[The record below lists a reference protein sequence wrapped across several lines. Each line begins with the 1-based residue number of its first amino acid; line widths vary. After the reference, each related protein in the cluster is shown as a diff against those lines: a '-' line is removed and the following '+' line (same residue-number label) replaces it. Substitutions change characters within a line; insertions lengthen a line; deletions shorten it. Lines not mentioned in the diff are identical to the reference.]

1 MRVPA
6 IIGAALLAA
15 STALYAQAPKSDDKS
30 ARQEAREKVRKAC
43 EGKEGAERRSCVQ
56 REVCAQSK
64 DPKACEQR
72 FAKGRDAHAKAR
84 KACEGKDGDA
94 RRDCMRKE
102 LCAQSKDP
110 AKCEAQAKE
119 WMAKRDQAHAGLQ
132 GQGRRRAARVHA
144 RADGRSAQE
153 VRLQKEGRCR
163 KKIAD

>member
-1 MRVPA
+1 MKVSA

-15 STALYAQAPKSDDKS
+15 SFGLHAQAPKDDGK
-30 ARQEAREKVRKAC
+30 AQRQQQRERIQKAC

-72 FAKGRDAHAKAR
+72 FTKGREAHAKAR
-84 KACEGKDGDA
+84 KACEAKQGDE

-102 LCAQSKDP
+102 LCAQSNDP

-119 WMAKRDQAHAGLQ
+119 WMAQRDKAREVCNARPEGE
-132 GQGRRRAARVHA
+132 RRACMREQMGGA
-144 RADGRSAQE
+144 
-153 VRLQKEGRCR
+153 R
-163 KKIAD
+163 KK

>member
-15 STALYAQAPKSDDKS
+15 STALYAQAPKSDGKS
-30 ARQEAREKVRKAC
+30 PGQEAREKVRKAC
-43 EGKEGAERRSCVQ
+43 EGKEGAERRRCVQ

-72 FAKGRDAHAKAR
+72 FAKGREVHAKAR

-110 AKCEAQAKE
+110 AQCEAQAKE
-119 WMAKRDQAHAGLQ
+119 WMAKRDKAREACKGKPGDEQ
-132 GQGRRRAARVHA
+132 RACMREQMGGH
-144 RADGRSAQE
+144 RG
-153 VRLQKEGRCR
+153 
-163 KKIAD
+163 KK

>member
-15 STALYAQAPKSDDKS
+15 STALYAQAPKGEVKS
-30 ARQEAREKVRKAC
+30 ERQEAREKVRKAC
-43 EGKEGAERRSCVQ
+43 EGKEGEERRSCVQ

-72 FAKGRDAHAKAR
+72 FAKGREAHAKAR

-94 RRDCMRKE
+94 RSDCMRKE
-102 LCAQSKDP
+102 LCAQSKDR

-119 WMAKRDQAHAGLQ
+119 WMAKRDQAREACKGKAGDEQ
-132 GQGRRRAARVHA
+132 RACMRDQMGGP
-144 RADGRSAQE
+144 RG
-153 VRLQKEGRCR
+153 
-163 KKIAD
+163 KK

>member
-15 STALYAQAPKSDDKS
+15 STALYAQAPKSEGNT

-43 EGKEGAERRSCVQ
+43 EGKEGEERRSCVQ

-102 LCAQSKDP
+102 LCAQSKDS

-119 WMAKRDQAHAGLQ
+119 WMAKREQAREACKGKAGDEQ
-132 GQGRRRAARVHA
+132 RACMREQMGGH
-144 RADGRSAQE
+144 RG
-153 VRLQKEGRCR
+153 
-163 KKIAD
+163 KK

>member
-6 IIGAALLAA
+6 MIGAALLAA
-15 STALYAQAPKSDDKS
+15 STALYAQAPKDDGNP
-30 ARQEAREKVRKAC
+30 ARERVIKAC
-43 EGKEGAERRSCVQ
+43 EGKQGAERRSCVQ

-110 AKCEAQAKE
+110 ANCEAQAKE
-119 WMAKRDQAHAGLQ
+119 WMAKRDKAREACKGKAGDEQ
-132 GQGRRRAARVHA
+132 RACLREQMGGH
-144 RADGRSAQE
+144 RG
-153 VRLQKEGRCR
+153 
-163 KKIAD
+163 KK

>member
-1 MRVPA
+1 MRLPA

-15 STALYAQAPKSDDKS
+15 STGALRAGAQGRP
-30 ARQEAREKVRKAC
+30 ARRPGRKARESAQGLR
-43 EGKEGAERRSCVQ
+43 GQEGAERRNCVQ

-64 DPKACEQR
+64 DPKACEER

-84 KACEGKDGDA
+84 KACEGKDGDE

-119 WMAKRDQAHAGLQ
+119 WMAQARQGARGLQ
-132 GQGRRRAARVHA
+132 GQARRRAARVHA
-144 RADGRSAQE
+144 RADGRSTPCGKQ
-153 VRLQKEGRCR
+153 VTP
-163 KKIAD
+163 

>member
-15 STALYAQAPKSDDKS
+15 STALHAQAPKSDGKAGDGKPP
-30 ARQEAREKVRKAC
+30 RQEAREKVRKAC
-43 EGKEGAERRSCVQ
+43 EGKEGAERRNCVQ
-56 REVCAQSK
+56 REVCAQSN

-72 FAKGRDAHAKAR
+72 FAKGREAHAKAR

-110 AKCEAQAKE
+110 ANCEAQAKE
-119 WMAKRDQAHAGLQ
+119 WMAKRDQAREACKGKAGDEQ
-132 GQGRRRAARVHA
+132 RACLREQMGGH
-144 RADGRSAQE
+144 RG
-153 VRLQKEGRCR
+153 
-163 KKIAD
+163 KK

>member
-1 MRVPA
+1 MRVSA

-15 STALYAQAPKSDDKS
+15 ASFGLHAQAPKDDGK
-30 ARQEAREKVRKAC
+30 AQRQQQRERIQKAC

-72 FAKGRDAHAKAR
+72 FTKGRDAHAKAR

-110 AKCEAQAKE
+110 AQCEAQAKE
-119 WMAKRDQAHAGLQ
+119 WMAKRDQALETCKGKSGDEQRACMREQMG
-132 GQGRRRAARVHA
+132 GQRG
-144 RADGRSAQE
+144 
-153 VRLQKEGRCR
+153 
-163 KKIAD
+163 KK